1 RPNLIQGAWR
11 GVKNESDCLDE
22 IRAAGGSM
30 AQIFQ
35 GMLLGPLLLSWRRN
49 KKMLTHSE
57 QKDLVFLKALLEVGR
72 VLPVID
78 RCYPLGEVV
87 EAIKYLLE
95 GHARGK
101 VVITVE

>member
-1 RPNLIQGAWR
+1 
-11 GVKNESDCLDE
+11 
-22 IRAAGGSM
+22 M

-49 KKMLTHSE
+49 KKMRIMLTHSE